1 MFYGLLRDRW
11 LVNQFQLLLSK
22 VLISLEEFYGW
33 LKSFFPDLKAGVTLA
48 NSISFFFFFWKTS
61 SFIELRK
68 ILMRGFMICFIWFT
82 TLACILSKPGPL
94 FVFNALHYM
103 LPKTCSSLKG
113 CDIVLYSLCWF
124 KKLRN
129 LYHFSKLLMEGLAQ
143 NVRSVKLLQSN
154 LYYQNYGYWWLQSCT
169 RLYCVYLQSIKK
181 MQLHI
186 YKFVKTRIDKNNN
199 VCDEKYITTYTN
211 LCH

>member
-33 LKSFFPDLKAGVTLA
+33 LKSFFPDLKTGVTLA
-48 NSISFFFFFWKTS
+48 NSISFFFLFLENIEFYWITKNPNEGFYDMFYLIYHVGMYFIKTGA
-61 SFIELRK
+61 F
-68 ILMRGFMICFIWFT
+68 ICFQCL
-82 TLACILSKPGPL
+82 TLHASKNLFFVKGLS
-94 FVFNALHYM
+94 Y
-103 LPKTCSSLKG
+103 S
-113 CDIVLYSLCWF
+113 LYSLCWF

-169 RLYCVYLQSIKK
+169 RLYCVYLPSIKK

>member
-33 LKSFFPDLKAGVTLA
+33 LKSFFPDLKTGVTLA

-68 ILMRGFMICFIWFT
+68 ILMRGFMICFIWFI

-113 CDIVLYSLCWF
+113 CHIVCIRFVDLRSFEICITFRNCWC
-124 KKLRN
+124 KAWLK
-129 LYHFSKLLMEGLAQ
+129 M
-143 NVRSVKLLQSN
+143 LQ
-154 LYYQNYGYWWLQSCT
+154 
-169 RLYCVYLQSIKK
+169 V
-181 MQLHI
+181 
-186 YKFVKTRIDKNNN
+186 
-199 VCDEKYITTYTN
+199 
-211 LCH
+211 